1 MESCDGVERLP
12 YCIQKIYPCPA
23 EEIGAALPC
32 SELWNYVHSSTRL
45 CLHIYASQRPRIRSC
60 TYVVFDIHRMEFLA
74 YSTLLWPGMVRT
86 LHINPRR
93 TRMSSY
99 KYRVSILA
107 TFSIYVMAG
116 REIFQKRQQLRAF
129 NKPGGSEV
137 SIIENPFT
145 SYKTT
150 EVHITSEPNPR
161 QQAHLSASLGQGYD
175 AERDLLDV
183 TYVPYSITIE
193 RGLKRP
199 SSPVTQSLQRRQH
212 NVALEANTAA
222 WGYLKCAMLF
232 FISLLITCT
241 SLPTFHKIASVSK
254 GYTDT
259 LLRGTIFGKPS
270 LLIGSSHRS
279 FFHSKLRWRSSLAS
293 HGLLECR
300 HIHNDILASC
310 SIALLRFQTVSSA
323 PVITRKKY

>member
-1 MESCDGVERLP
+1 
-12 YCIQKIYPCPA
+12 
-23 EEIGAALPC
+23 
-32 SELWNYVHSSTRL
+32 
-45 CLHIYASQRPRIRSC
+45 
-60 TYVVFDIHRMEFLA
+60 
-74 YSTLLWPGMVRT
+74 
-86 LHINPRR
+86 
-93 TRMSSY
+93 MSSY

-232 FISLLITCT
+232 FISLLITWVPSSANRVYSLVHPTEVSFTANYAGGLVLPLMGFWNAVIYTTT
-241 SLPTFHKIASVSK
+241 SWRAVQSLFSDFKQSRALPS
-254 GYTDT
+254 
-259 LLRGTIFGKPS
+259 LRGRSISTGVEMGRPRS
-270 LLIGSSHRS
+270 LSSGAREV
-279 FFHSKLRWRSSLAS
+279 LRPPASRSSFTDS
-293 HGLLECR
+293 MK
-300 HIHNDILASC
+300 
-310 SIALLRFQTVSSA
+310 RFA
-323 PVITRKKY
+323 D